1 MRMALTIMLFAAALL
16 VFSTNATAGDAEP
29 CGDVNA
35 LLARLE
41 PDVDVGRRIFERGY
55 RERAQVARDVYD
67 ALSRLAPN
75 DPVWESVRTDLC
87 EGRLMDVRTA
97 LSFAAKDD
105 HIGEK
110 LFALAGVDYLA
121 REYGSAAG
129 NYIEAVQR
137 KPDDPGFLAALGRMH
152 YLAGEYAQAAPLF
165 ARAWR
170 IEEDKNGQTV
180 RAAELAE
187 WVGDAHLALGDAS
200 FAAKVYEEAA
210 VLYAETLGEEA
221 TSVGIALGK
230 QGTALLEMQ
239 RLDQAEETLR
249 QALAVL
255 HASHGPDNPLVAE
268 TLRSLALARE
278 QRREYGAAG
287 ELYLSA
293 LVSASNWYGIEAP
306 ELAPYLFGLGVARF
320 HLGEYETALAAL
332 REARGAAI
340 ELYGPQARDLME
352 IGGYIALV
360 EDALARRDRE
370 NAAPG
375 QGDAPVSR

>member
-16 VFSTNATAGDAEP
+16 AVSTGAAAGAAGDAEP
-29 CGDVNA
+29 CGDVSA

-41 PDVDVGRRIFERGY
+41 PGVDVDRRIFERGY
-55 RERAQVARDVYD
+55 RERAQVAREVYD
-67 ALSRLAPN
+67 ALSDLSPR
-75 DPVWESVRTDLC
+75 DPVWESVKTDFC
-87 EGRLMDVRTA
+87 AGRLMDVRTA

-105 HIGEK
+105 HTGEK
-110 LFALAGVDYLA
+110 VFALAGVDYLA
-121 REYGSAAG
+121 REYGDATG
-129 NYIEAVQR
+129 RYIEAVQR
-137 KPDDPGFLAALGRMH
+137 NPDSPGFLAALGRMH
-152 YLAGEYAQAAPLF
+152 YLAEEYVHAAPFF

-170 IEEDKNGQTV
+170 LEEERNGQTA
-180 RAAELAE
+180 RAAEMAE
-187 WVGDAHLALGDAS
+187 WVGDAHLALGDAA

-210 VLYAETLGEEA
+210 ALYAETLGADA

-239 RLDQAEETLR
+239 RLDQAEEALR

-255 HASHGPDNPLVAE
+255 HAAHGPDNPLVAE

-306 ELAPYLFGLGVARF
+306 ELAPYLFGLGVARY

-332 REARGAAI
+332 REARSAGI
-340 ELYGPQARDLME
+340 ELYGANGRYMME
-352 IGGYIALV
+352 IDGYIALV
-360 EDALARRDRE
+360 EDAIARQKRE
-370 NAAPG
+370 DAAAG
-375 QGDAPVSR
+375 R